1 MGRAGAD
8 DVTELLLQWGG
19 GNRSAL
25 DRLMPVVY
33 GELRRVAGRYL
44 RHERPNHTLQP
55 TVLVHEAYLRLMDQ
69 RRAQWQNRAHFFG
82 IAAQLMRRVLVD
94 HARRHGAAKRGG
106 GRTQQ
111 LDSAIVAVTAARD
124 VTVLALDEAL
134 TRLAALDPQQAR
146 VIELRCFGGLTI
158 DETAVALGVSIDVVK
173 REWRLAKAWLYREL
187 DQGART

>member
-1 MGRAGAD
+1 MARAGAD
-8 DVTELLLQWGG
+8 DVTALLRQWGD

-25 DRLMPVVY
+25 DRLMTVVY

-44 RHERPNHTLQP
+44 RRERQNHTLQP

-69 RRAQWQNRAHFFG
+69 RRVQWQNRAQFFG

-94 HARRHGAAKRGG
+94 HARRHTAAKRGG

-111 LDSAIVAVTAARD
+111 LDSSIAVTSERD

-134 TRLAALDPQQAR
+134 THLAALDSQQAR
-146 VIELRCFGGLTI
+146 IVELRCFGGLTI
-158 DETAVALGVSIDVVK
+158 EETAESLGVSVDTVK
-173 REWRLAKAWLYREL
+173 REWRLAKAWLYRKL
-187 DQGART
+187 DQGSTA